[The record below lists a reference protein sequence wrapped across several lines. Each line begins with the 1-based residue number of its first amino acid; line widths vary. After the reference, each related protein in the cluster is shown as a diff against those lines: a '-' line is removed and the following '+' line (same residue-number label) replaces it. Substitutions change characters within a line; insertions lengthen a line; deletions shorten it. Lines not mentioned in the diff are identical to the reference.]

1 MSLAELAGPGGLT
14 RFGKKLVS
22 GGFEC
27 SVAPRGVK
35 HVLNE
40 NEALVSLTY
49 CARDPSAR
57 GPRDDVIQNKIK
69 IIYFRVSY
77 QLTLA
82 GILY

>member
-1 MSLAELAGPGGLT
+1 ME
-14 RFGKKLVS
+14 
-22 GGFEC
+22 
-27 SVAPRGVK
+27 

-40 NEALVSLTY
+40 NQALVSLTY
-49 CARDPSAR
+49 CARDPSAC